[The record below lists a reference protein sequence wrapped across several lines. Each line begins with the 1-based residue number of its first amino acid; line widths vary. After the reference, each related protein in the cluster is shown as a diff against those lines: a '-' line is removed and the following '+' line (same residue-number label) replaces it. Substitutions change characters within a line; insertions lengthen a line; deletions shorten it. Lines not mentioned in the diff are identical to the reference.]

1 MKIKHYRAVDMR
13 TALRQVRDAQGPD
26 AVILSSRRIPGGV
39 EVVAAVDY
47 DGEDAATGQLASQA
61 TGVSRNGSFGSV
73 SNALVDTYGVDRPG
87 TGQSPSVRD
96 VSYGSPVR
104 QAQHDPALFGGRA
117 PTRNTVEKD
126 RSQSSRDY
134 AGERARQT
142 SSAPANDYASERAE
156 LSQQFASTAARG
168 QSAAQATPARDEELP
183 DLDLIGANSDVNA
196 ELRTLRR
203 MLETQ
208 LATLA
213 WNDLSRRSPI
223 QTELLKQLTQLGLA
237 QELATDIVTQM
248 PTRLELDE
256 ANRFALAMLSRKI
269 ETTGE
274 RWMDGGVLALVG
286 ATGVGK
292 TTLIA
297 KLAARWVLRHGPR
310 DIALISTDSVRIGAQ
325 EQIQT
330 FGRLLGVPAYAIDGP
345 GELAA
350 LLEELEGKRLVL
362 IDTAGLSP
370 RDPRVEAELTMLANA
385 SQRLET
391 ALVLSAAAQAGAIEE
406 AVTRF
411 AAARPTSCVLTK
423 LDEATSLGGALS
435 TVIRARLPVTYI
447 SEGQRVPEDLT
458 PARAHQLIARAVE
471 LSRKSGASADE
482 DLLRRRFGTVAHA
495 IA

>member
-1 MKIKHYRAVDMR
+1 MKIKQYRATDMR

-26 AVILSSRRIPGGV
+26 AVILSSRRVAGGV

-47 DGEDAATGQLASQA
+47 EGEEAATEQLASQ
-61 TGVSRNGSFGSV
+61 
-73 SNALVDTYGVDRPG
+73 SNLVDTYGADRPARE
-87 TGQSPSVRD
+87 PRPAV
-96 VSYGSPVR
+96 
-104 QAQHDPALFGGRA
+104 QHDPALFGA
-117 PTRNTVEKD
+117 
-126 RSQSSRDY
+126 
-134 AGERARQT
+134 AGAKPRVQQPSAAAVIER
-142 SSAPANDYASERAE
+142 SAPMNEYMSERAE
-156 LSQQFASTAARG
+156 LTKQYAAPAAR
-168 QSAAQATPARDEELP
+168 APDARTPAASYAAEAKPSRGGDRNRYAVESDPVRDVDMSHV
-183 DLDLIGANSDVNA
+183 DLVDANSDMNE

-237 QELATDIVTQM
+237 QDLATEVVTQI
-248 PTRLELDE
+248 PARLELAE
-256 ANRFALAMLSRKI
+256 ANRLALALLSRRI

-274 RWMDGGVLALVG
+274 RWTDSGGVVALVG

-310 DIALISTDSVRIGAQ
+310 DIALISTDSIRIGAQ
-325 EQIQT
+325 EQVQT
-330 FGRLLGVPAYAIDGP
+330 LGRLLGVPAYAIDGAA
-345 GELAA
+345 ELASV
-350 LLEELEGKRLVL
+350 LDHLQDKRLVL

-370 RDPRVEAELTMLANA
+370 RDPRVEEELTLLAAA
-385 SQRLET
+385 SPRMET
-391 ALVLSAAAQAGAIEE
+391 TLVLSASAQAGAIEE

-411 AAARPTSCVLTK
+411 APAKPTTCVLTK
-423 LDEATSLGGALS
+423 LDEATSLGGAIS
-435 TVIRARLPVTYI
+435 TLIRARLPVTYV
-447 SEGQRVPEDLT
+447 SEGQRVPEDLA

>member
-26 AVILSSRRIPGGV
+26 AVILSSRRVQGGV

-47 DGEDAATGQLASQA
+47 DGEDAATEQLADSD
-61 TGVSRNGSFGSV
+61 
-73 SNALVDTYGVDRPG
+73 LVDTYGAERRQAQA
-87 TGQSPSVRD
+87 QSD
-96 VSYGSPVR
+96 VSQAAPAR
-104 QAQHDPALFGGRA
+104 AAQHDPALFGSASKSQPQQQARRA
-117 PTRNTVEKD
+117 APVERN
-126 RSQSSRDY
+126 
-134 AGERARQT
+134 
-142 SSAPANDYASERAE
+142 APANEYVSERAPATRAGSNDRQRYAVE
-156 LSQQFASTAARG
+156 AESARDMDLSQI
-168 QSAAQATPARDEELP
+168 
-183 DLDLIGANSDVNA
+183 DLIDANSDVNE

-237 QELATDIVTQM
+237 QDLATEIVTQM
-248 PTRLELDE
+248 PTRLELAE
-256 ANRFALAMLSRKI
+256 ANRLALALLARKI

-274 RWMDGGVLALVG
+274 RWMDGGGVVALVG

-297 KLAARWVLRHGPR
+297 KLAARWVMRHGTR

-325 EQIQT
+325 EQTQT
-330 FGRLLGVPAYAIDGP
+330 LGRLLGVPAYAIDGAA
-345 GELAA
+345 ELADV
-350 LLEELEGKRLVL
+350 LDHLSDKRLVL

-370 RDPRVEAELTMLANA
+370 RDPRLEQELTLLAAA
-385 SQRLET
+385 SKRMET
-391 ALVLSAAAQAGAIEE
+391 TLVLSAATQAGAIEE
-406 AVTRF
+406 AVQRF
-411 AAARPTSCVLTK
+411 VLARPTTCVLTK
-423 LDEATSLGGALS
+423 LDEATSLGGAIS
-435 TVIRARLPVTYI
+435 TVIRARLPVTYV
-447 SEGQRVPEDLT
+447 SEGQRVPEDLA
-458 PARAHQLIARAVE
+458 PARAHQLIARAVD